1 MLSEL
6 WGNVLWVVCNM
17 CNGKKNP
24 IMQITLKDDPVEHTS
39 EHNSLF
45 ILVCN
50 VISILDSR

>member
-6 WGNVLWVVCNM
+6 WVNVLWVVCNM